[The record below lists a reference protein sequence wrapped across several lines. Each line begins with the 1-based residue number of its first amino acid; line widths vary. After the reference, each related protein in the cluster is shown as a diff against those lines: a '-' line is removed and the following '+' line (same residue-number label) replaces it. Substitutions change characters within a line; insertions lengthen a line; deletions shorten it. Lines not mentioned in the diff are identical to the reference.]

1 MTNNLRNYE
10 NVLMYAQYL
19 SKGLMKELIARIAE
33 KEGKSL
39 DEVMKE
45 IDVDVENIDENAKR
59 KILDKAFEVLDSDEV
74 ILEIFYDIKAIYSRI
89 IRDILE
95 IAKDEIKE
103 EILRNYNNIG
113 IEKFISANYQQF

>member
-59 KILDKAFEVLDSDEV
+59 KILEKAFEVLDSDEV

-95 IAKDEIKE
+95 IAKDETKE

-113 IEKFISANYQQF
+113 IEKFISANCQQF